1 MLTNNVEKFI
11 FIGHTTLE
19 IKGDKTLYDFRQNID
34 VAIEAKERD
43 RVKKNLYRNSKAEP
57 SDMSVCV
64 SVIPVCATNQEL
76 TFSQFVSSLSVYAN
90 Y

>member
-57 SDMSVCV
+57 SVICQYVCQ
-64 SVIPVCATNQEL
+64 SFL
-76 TFSQFVSSLSVYAN
+76 FVQPIRS
-90 Y
+90 

>member
-43 RVKKNLYRNSKAEP
+43 
-57 SDMSVCV
+57 
-64 SVIPVCATNQEL
+64 PVDTMI
-76 TFSQFVSSLSVYAN
+76 F
-90 Y
+90 